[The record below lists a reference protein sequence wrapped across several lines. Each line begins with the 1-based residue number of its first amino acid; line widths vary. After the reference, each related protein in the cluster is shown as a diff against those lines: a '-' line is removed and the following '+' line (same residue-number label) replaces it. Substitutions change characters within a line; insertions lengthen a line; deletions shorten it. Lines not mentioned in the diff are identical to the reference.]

1 MSFDQFHWFIHRTIC
16 SCSNYLVSSHPV
28 AGVHDERFP
37 SLITLSRVQAG
48 LLPHILYLEGD
59 RRRAEGGNGTDC
71 GVVTWKLLK
80 QGFTERL
87 SPRSDAQ
94 WETAAARQNTREIQ
108 GRPSHCTHTH
118 RAKLQWVEIGH
129 EDLRIDVLQIPGKAL
144 TLEFVPEIYTLGD
157 VSKRALWRETVAS
170 LQKLPLNLIL
180 KLPTGCLRLHFKAV
194 CLRLWTSSRSWLH
207 IENVKGFL
215 WFRSQKTSTMKAW
228 QKASSLLTLNSTMPL
243 QQVQAKPICITQL

>member
-1 MSFDQFHWFIHRTIC
+1 MKA
-16 SCSNYLVSSHPV
+16 V
-28 AGVHDERFP
+28 
-37 SLITLSRVQAG
+37 
-48 LLPHILYLEGD
+48 
-59 RRRAEGGNGTDC
+59 
-71 GVVTWKLLK
+71 K

-87 SPRSDAQ
+87 LRDPMHSGKPP
-94 WETAAARQNTREIQ
+94 AARQNTREIQ

-118 RAKLQWVEIGH
+118 RAKLQRVEIGH

-215 WFRSQKTSTMKAW
+215 WLGRRRPARWKPGK
-228 QKASSLLTLNSTMPL
+228 KP
-243 QQVQAKPICITQL
+243 QVS